1 MKKAFEIL
9 AYTLLELVIY
19 ILLLS
24 GLYYLFCYLILNN
37 TGSPILYSQPSFWA
51 CLFRFTPSGA
61 IFSILLLIFSFIK
74 RNCTFREMII
84 PYVIISALVW
94 IVLVPVALYCD
105 SGMTPGFAQLV
116 ESIPASTEMKEMF
129 IMPAWSS
136 YMLSQFDKLHVQL
149 VLFINGGTLRGIINY
164 ASFFLSLAAIGC
176 FARFSAWRLWN
187 VFFVIF
193 AFGASVVL
201 NSYLFDIDVMYI
213 VGQRLNATFAELPNL
228 FSFLKASPE
237 AWAEKLP
244 VVVNAAIF
252 LLYTLFGV
260 LSLIGSANKERR

>member
-24 GLYYLFCYLILNN
+24 GLYYLFCSLILNN
-37 TGSPILYSQPSFWA
+37 TGSPILYTQPSFWI

-84 PYVIISALVW
+84 PYVIVSALVW
-94 IVLVPVALYCD
+94 IVLVPVSLYCD
-105 SGMTPGFAQLV
+105 SGMTPGFAELV
-116 ESIPASTEMKEMF
+116 DSIPASTEMKEMF
-129 IMPAWSS
+129 IMPGWTS
-136 YMLSQFDKLHVQL
+136 YMLSQFDKLHGQL
-149 VLFINGGTLRGIINY
+149 VFFINERTVRGIVNY

-176 FARFSAWRLWN
+176 FARFSSWRLWN
-187 VFFVIF
+187 AFFVIF
-193 AFGASVVL
+193 AFAVSVVL
-201 NSYLFDIDVMYI
+201 NSYLFDSNVMYA
-213 VGQRLNATFAELPNL
+213 VGQKLNATFAELPAL

-237 AWAEKLP
+237 AWAENLP
-244 VVVNAAIF
+244 VFVNAAIF
-252 LLYTLFGV
+252 ILYTLFGV